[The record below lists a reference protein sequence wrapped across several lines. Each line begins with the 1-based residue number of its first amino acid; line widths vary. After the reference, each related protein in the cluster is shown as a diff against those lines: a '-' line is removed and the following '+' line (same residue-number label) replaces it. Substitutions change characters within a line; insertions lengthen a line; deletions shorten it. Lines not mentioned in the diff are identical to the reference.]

1 MQPHGGVTR
10 EDMILEGFHPAA
22 LRTAQAAPSRRLGET
37 SSFRARR
44 ISPAGRIWREG
55 PSMSPQ
61 DPVNTAVRTLDV
73 FEVFAAVRGPLTLS
87 ELAARL
93 GSPVSST
100 HALIRTLQ
108 QRGFVYIL
116 DARKRVFP
124 TKRLL
129 MIAQQIALNDPV
141 LERIGPVLA
150 TLQAD
155 TNETV
160 ILGKRQGNAITYLE
174 VLESRQ
180 TIRYGAHPGDVK
192 PLHSSAIGKAMLGLL
207 PDGERARLVRGL
219 DLPVIT
225 AATIRNA
232 EALLADL
239 AEGAARGFFITR
251 GENVPDV
258 MAISI
263 ARVVGDEPLGFAV
276 AGPLARIEAQA
287 DGIFA
292 ALRKAAAALGQID
305 AELRGPA

>member
-1 MQPHGGVTR
+1 
-10 EDMILEGFHPAA
+10 
-22 LRTAQAAPSRRLGET
+22 
-37 SSFRARR
+37 
-44 ISPAGRIWREG
+44 
-55 PSMSPQ
+55 MSQQ
-61 DPVNTAVRTLDV
+61 DPVKTAVRTLDV
-73 FEVFAAVRGPLTLS
+73 FEVFAAVRGPLTLT

-108 QRGFVYIL
+108 QRGYVYIL
-116 DARKRVFP
+116 DARKRVYP

-129 MIAQQIALNDPV
+129 MMAQQIALNDPV

-150 TLQAD
+150 RLQAD

-180 TIRYGAHPGDVK
+180 TIRYAANPGDVK

-207 PDGERARLVRGL
+207 TEVERAKLVRGL
-219 DLPVIT
+219 DLPGVT
-225 AATIRNA
+225 AATIQNA
-232 EALLADL
+232 ETLLADL

-263 ARVVGDEPLGFAV
+263 SRIVGDEPLGLAV
-276 AGPLARIEAQA
+276 AGPLARIEAHA
-287 DGIFA
+287 DAIFA
-292 ALRKAAAALGQID
+292 AQRRAGDALQQID
-305 AELRGPA
+305 TELRGAP